1 MNRSKKWL
9 SFLLVITMIFTLV
22 GCSTTNE
29 KHNSKDFNSYLSDY
43 FIEEVTSDTISLHYT
58 IANPES
64 YGISESIQTFGNYS
78 IEKMKEEL
86 TKAENNLN
94 ILNQYDVS
102 TLTSEEQLIYKI
114 LNQSLSQ
121 TLKLGDYLYYQECLG
136 PTTGLQAQLPIL
148 LAEFTFYDEEDV
160 KDYLGMLASIKD
172 FYSEIASFEREKASK
187 GYFMSDDVADLIIA
201 QCADFIASPKDNF
214 LIETFDEKV
223 SNLTELNSNDI
234 ILYQEKN
241 RDLVLDSV
249 IPSYQLLIDTLTEL
263 KGSSKNEN
271 GLCGFEGGK
280 DFYELMVQL
289 STGSSKT
296 VAEMKTALETT
307 LNKSRAT
314 MTTIAL
320 TNESI
325 YNEYMGLKFPSSEPT
340 EIIEYLKDIIKDD
353 FPSLEDVNCNIKYVH
368 ESLEDHLSPA
378 MYLVPPIDYYTE
390 NNIYINNNESY
401 DMEMIFP
408 TIAHEGYPGHLFQNV
423 YFRQNNPNPVRSVI
437 NVSGYDEGWATY
449 VELYSYDF
457 VGFSKDLA
465 NFLKANSIALH
476 CLYSLTDIG
485 IHYDGWTKEK
495 VLTFWGDYGVD
506 KQTAEEIYTN
516 ILAEPGIYLPYS
528 IGYLEIMELRD
539 IAKEKLKDDFNMK
552 EFHEFFLDIGPTQFG
567 IIKEYLNDWINSKQA
582 KPTTD

>member
-1 MNRSKKWL
+1 M
-9 SFLLVITMIFTLV
+9 
-22 GCSTTNE
+22 
-29 KHNSKDFNSYLSDY
+29 
-43 FIEEVTSDTISLHYT
+43 
-58 IANPES
+58 
-64 YGISESIQTFGNYS
+64 
-78 IEKMKEEL
+78 
-86 TKAENNLN
+86 
-94 ILNQYDVS
+94 
-102 TLTSEEQLIYKI
+102 
-114 LNQSLSQ
+114 
-121 TLKLGDYLYYQECLG
+121 
-136 PTTGLQAQLPIL
+136 
-148 LAEFTFYDEEDV
+148 
-160 KDYLGMLASIKD
+160 
-172 FYSEIASFEREKASK
+172 
-187 GYFMSDDVADLIIA
+187 
-201 QCADFIASPKDNF
+201 
-214 LIETFDEKV
+214 
-223 SNLTELNSNDI
+223 
-234 ILYQEKN
+234 
-241 RDLVLDSV
+241 
-249 IPSYQLLIDTLTEL
+249 TEL
-263 KGSSKNEN
+263 KSSSKNEN

-280 DFYELMVQL
+280 DYYELMAQL

-340 EIIEYLKDIIKDD
+340 EIIEYLKDVIKDD
-353 FPSLEDVNCNIKYVH
+353 FPYLEDVNCNIKYVH
-368 ESLEDHLSPA
+368 ESLQDHLSPA

-390 NNIYINNNESY
+390 NNIYINNNETY

-457 VGFSKDLA
+457 AGFSKDLS

-495 VLTFWGDYGVD
+495 VLNFWGEYGVD
-506 KQTAEEIYTN
+506 KQTAQEIYTN

-539 IAKEKLKDDFNMK
+539 IAKEKLNGDFSMK
-552 EFHEFFLDIGPTQFG
+552 EFHEFLLDIGPTQFG

-582 KPTTD
+582 KPTTN